1 MPPESGILPAC
12 AESRKDTA
20 RPQRHWR
27 KCATAGRS
35 ESGRSLGRFGFI
47 LSIVLRGHAVH
58 NPSDVGKGCQPDGQI
73 ASPGSHAD

>member
-1 MPPESGILPAC
+1 MPAESGILPAC
-12 AESRKDTA
+12 AESRNDPA
-20 RPQRHWR
+20 RRQSS

-73 ASPGSHAD
+73 ASQGSHAD